1 MCRLGTQY
9 KQKGM
14 YGGPAIIVE
23 KTHPNK
29 EATKTITICTSQIL
43 SDESVDVEHEPRS
56 AKIPDRAFSG

>member
-1 MCRLGTQY
+1 MCRLGKRY

-29 EATKTITICTSQIL
+29 KATTKAITIHTSL
-43 SDESVDVEHEPRS
+43 NPV
-56 AKIPDRAFSG
+56 